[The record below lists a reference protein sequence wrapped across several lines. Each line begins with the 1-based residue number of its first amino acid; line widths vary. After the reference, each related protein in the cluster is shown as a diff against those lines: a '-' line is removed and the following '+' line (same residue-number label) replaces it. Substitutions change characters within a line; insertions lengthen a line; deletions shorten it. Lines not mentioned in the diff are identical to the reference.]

1 MSNVIQFP
9 LERKVEN
16 IAKEIN
22 SLQGQIT
29 ERFENLTKLFVASRE
44 LEKECGELQV
54 RYDDL
59 VMQYAAAIGPENIP
73 AGMLEYCTQVIT
85 TCDGDTGEISVALET
100 APTAEELV
108 KKSENPMAEVQQ
120 FMDTLTKFLKGK
132 MDELQLSLIHI

>member
-16 IAKEIN
+16 IATEIN
-22 SLQGQIT
+22 TLQGQIT

-54 RYDDL
+54 RYDSL
-59 VMQYAAAIGPENIP
+59 VMQYASAIGPENIP
-73 AGMLEYCTQVIT
+73 TGMLEYCTQVIT
-85 TCDGDTGEISVALET
+85 SCDGDTGEISVALEK
-100 APTAEELV
+100 APTAEELAQ
-108 KKSENPMAEVQQ
+108 KNENPMADVQQ

-132 MDELQLSLIHI
+132 MDELQ

>member
-22 SLQGQIT
+22 ALQGQIT

-54 RYDDL
+54 RYDSL

-85 TCDGDTGEISVALET
+85 TCDGDTGEISVGLET

-108 KKSENPMAEVQQ
+108 KKSKDPMAEVQQ
-120 FMDTLTKFLKGK
+120 FVDTLTKFLKGK
-132 MDELQLSLIHI
+132 MDELQ

>member
-22 SLQGQIT
+22 TLQGQIT

-54 RYDDL
+54 RYDSL

-108 KKSENPMAEVQQ
+108 KKSKDPMAEVQQ
-120 FMDTLTKFLKGK
+120 FVDTLTKFLKGK
-132 MDELQLSLIHI
+132 MDELQ

>member
-16 IAKEIN
+16 IATEIN
-22 SLQGQIT
+22 TLQGQIT

-54 RYDDL
+54 RYDNL

-132 MDELQLSLIHI
+132 MDELQ

>member
-16 IAKEIN
+16 IATEIN

-54 RYDDL
+54 RYDSL

-85 TCDGDTGEISVALET
+85 TCDGDTGEIQVALET

-132 MDELQLSLIHI
+132 MDELH

>member
-16 IAKEIN
+16 IATEIN
-22 SLQGQIT
+22 TLQGQIT

-54 RYDDL
+54 RYDSL

-85 TCDGDTGEISVALET
+85 TCDGDTGEISVALES
-100 APTAEELV
+100 APTAEEMV

-132 MDELQLSLIHI
+132 MDELQ

>member
-16 IAKEIN
+16 IATEIN
-22 SLQGQIT
+22 TLQGQIT

-73 AGMLEYCTQVIT
+73 TGMLEYCTQVIT
-85 TCDGDTGEISVALET
+85 SCDGDTGEISVALEK
-100 APTAEELV
+100 APTAEELAQ
-108 KKSENPMAEVQQ
+108 KNENPMADVQQ

-132 MDELQLSLIHI
+132 MDELQ

>member
-16 IAKEIN
+16 IATEIN

-54 RYDDL
+54 RYDSL

-85 TCDGDTGEISVALET
+85 TCDGDTGEIQVALET

-132 MDELQLSLIHI
+132 MDELQ

>member
-16 IAKEIN
+16 IATEIN
-22 SLQGQIT
+22 TLQGQIT

-54 RYDDL
+54 RYDSL

-85 TCDGDTGEISVALET
+85 TCDGDTGEIQVALET

-132 MDELQLSLIHI
+132 MDELQ

>member
-16 IAKEIN
+16 IATEIYT
-22 SLQGQIT
+22 LQGQIT

-54 RYDDL
+54 RYDSL

-85 TCDGDTGEISVALET
+85 TCDGDTGEIQVALET

-132 MDELQLSLIHI
+132 MDELQ

>member
-22 SLQGQIT
+22 TLQGQIT

-44 LEKECGELQV
+44 LEKEWGELQV
-54 RYDDL
+54 RYDNL

-108 KKSENPMAEVQQ
+108 KKSKDPMTEVQQ
-120 FMDTLTKFLKGK
+120 FVDTLTKFLKGK
-132 MDELQLSLIHI
+132 MDELQ

>member
-16 IAKEIN
+16 IATEIN
-22 SLQGQIT
+22 TLQGQIT

-54 RYDDL
+54 RYDSL

-108 KKSENPMAEVQQ
+108 KKSKDPMAEVQQ
-120 FMDTLTKFLKGK
+120 FVDTLTKFLKGK
-132 MDELQLSLIHI
+132 MDELQ

>member
-16 IAKEIN
+16 IATEIN

-54 RYDDL
+54 RYDSL

-85 TCDGDTGEISVALET
+85 TCDGDTGEISVALES
-100 APTAEELV
+100 APTAEEMV

-132 MDELQLSLIHI
+132 MDELQ

>member
-16 IAKEIN
+16 IATEIN

-54 RYDDL
+54 RYDSL

-73 AGMLEYCTQVIT
+73 TGMLEYCTQVIT
-85 TCDGDTGEISVALET
+85 SCDGDTGEISVALEK
-100 APTAEELV
+100 APTAEELAQ
-108 KKSENPMAEVQQ
+108 KNENPMADVQQ

-132 MDELQLSLIHI
+132 MDELQ

>member
-1 MSNVIQFP
+1 MSNIVQFP
-9 LERKVEN
+9 IERKVET
-16 IAKEIN
+16 IAAEIN
-22 SLQGQIT
+22 NLQGQIT

-54 RYDDL
+54 RYDSL

-85 TCDGDTGEISVALET
+85 TCDGDTGEIQVALET

-132 MDELQLSLIHI
+132 MDELQ

>member
-9 LERKVEN
+9 LERKVDN
-16 IAKEIN
+16 IATEIN
-22 SLQGQIT
+22 TLQGQIS
-29 ERFENLTKLFVASRE
+29 ERFEKLTKLFVASRE

-54 RYDDL
+54 RYDNL

-85 TCDGDTGEISVALET
+85 TCDGDTGEISVALEM

-132 MDELQLSLIHI
+132 MDELQ

>member
-73 AGMLEYCTQVIT
+73 TGMLEYCTQVIT
-85 TCDGDTGEISVALET
+85 TCDGDTGEIQVAL
-100 APTAEELV
+100 
-108 KKSENPMAEVQQ
+108 
-120 FMDTLTKFLKGK
+120 
-132 MDELQLSLIHI
+132 

>member
-16 IAKEIN
+16 IATEIN

-54 RYDDL
+54 RYDSL

-108 KKSENPMAEVQQ
+108 KKSKDPMAEVQQ
-120 FMDTLTKFLKGK
+120 FVDTLTKFLKGK
-132 MDELQLSLIHI
+132 MDELQ

>member
-16 IAKEIN
+16 IATEIN

-54 RYDDL
+54 RYDSL

-85 TCDGDTGEISVALET
+85 TCDGDTGEISVALES

-132 MDELQLSLIHI
+132 MDELQ

>member
-16 IAKEIN
+16 IATEIN
-22 SLQGQIT
+22 TLQGQIT

-54 RYDDL
+54 RYDSL

-85 TCDGDTGEISVALET
+85 TCDGATGEIQVALET
-100 APTAEELV
+100 APTAEEMV

-132 MDELQLSLIHI
+132 MDELQ

>member
-22 SLQGQIT
+22 TLQGQIT

-54 RYDDL
+54 RYDSL

-73 AGMLEYCTQVIT
+73 AGMLEYCTQVVT
-85 TCDGDTGEISVALET
+85 TCDGDTGEISVALEN

-120 FMDTLTKFLKGK
+120 FVDTLTKFLKGK
-132 MDELQLSLIHI
+132 MDELQ

>member
-9 LERKVEN
+9 LEREVEN
-16 IAKEIN
+16 IATEIN

-54 RYDDL
+54 RYDSL

-85 TCDGDTGEISVALET
+85 TCDGDTGEIQVALET

-132 MDELQLSLIHI
+132 MDELQ

>member
-22 SLQGQIT
+22 TLQGQIT

-54 RYDDL
+54 RYDSL

-73 AGMLEYCTQVIT
+73 AGMLEYCTQVVT
-85 TCDGDTGEISVALET
+85 TCDGDTGEISVALEN
-100 APTAEELV
+100 APTAEEMV
-108 KKSENPMAEVQQ
+108 KKSENPIAEVQQ

-132 MDELQLSLIHI
+132 MDELQ

>member
-16 IAKEIN
+16 IATEIN
-22 SLQGQIT
+22 SLQGQMT

-85 TCDGDTGEISVALET
+85 TCDGDTGEIQVALET

-132 MDELQLSLIHI
+132 MDELQ

>member
-16 IAKEIN
+16 IATEIN
-22 SLQGQIT
+22 TLQGQIT

-132 MDELQLSLIHI
+132 MDELQ

>member
-1 MSNVIQFP
+1 MCIRDRSNVIQFP

-54 RYDDL
+54 RYDSL

-85 TCDGDTGEISVALET
+85 TCDGDTGEIQVALET

-132 MDELQLSLIHI
+132 MDELQ

>member
-22 SLQGQIT
+22 TLQGQIT

-44 LEKECGELQV
+44 VEKECGELQV
-54 RYDDL
+54 RYDSL

-85 TCDGDTGEISVALET
+85 TCDGDTGEISVALEN

-108 KKSENPMAEVQQ
+108 KKSENPMTEVQQ
-120 FMDTLTKFLKGK
+120 FVDTLTKFLKGK
-132 MDELQLSLIHI
+132 MDELQ

>member
-22 SLQGQIT
+22 TLQGQIT
-29 ERFENLTKLFVASRE
+29 EIFENLTKLFVASRE

-54 RYDDL
+54 RYDAL

-73 AGMLEYCTQVIT
+73 AGMLEYCTQVVT
-85 TCDGDTGEISVALET
+85 TCDGDTGEISVALEN
-100 APTAEELV
+100 APTAEEMV
-108 KKSENPMAEVQQ
+108 KKSENPIAEVQQ

-132 MDELQLSLIHI
+132 MDELQ